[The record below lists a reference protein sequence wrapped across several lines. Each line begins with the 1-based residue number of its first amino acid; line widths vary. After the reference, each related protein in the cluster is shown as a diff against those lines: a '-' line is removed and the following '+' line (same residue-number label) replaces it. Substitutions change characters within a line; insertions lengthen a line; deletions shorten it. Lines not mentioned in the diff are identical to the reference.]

1 MTVPPITETSVGNWM
16 LPESRQTQARIEHA
30 VTQTTAN
37 RESARPLRSLGVVA
51 RRALAAEIEAS
62 LRAVLSETMADL
74 ILEGWHSY
82 SAVTTAIKKSHTQ
95 PRVKQIVPLHTHV
108 ISADREH
115 NLDIEVDNFPV
126 MSLAA
131 TAAVRLQLFAAVAV
145 VIDGHVV
152 AIQSGQAKA
161 DGTVSVNGVEISRKT
176 LAFPLQV
183 ELGWRRPP
191 QVVVA
196 AG

>member
-1 MTVPPITETSVGNWM
+1 MTVSPITDTSVGNWM

-37 RESARPLRSLGVVA
+37 TQSARPLQSLGVVA

-62 LRAVLSETMADL
+62 LRAALSETMADL
-74 ILEGWHSY
+74 ILEGWHAY
-82 SAVTTAIKKSHTQ
+82 GAITTAIKKSHVQ

-108 ISADREH
+108 ITADREH
-115 NLDIEVDNFPV
+115 TLDIEVDSFPV

-131 TAAVRLQLFAAVAV
+131 KAALRLQLFAAVAV
-145 VIDGHVV
+145 VIDGHIV
-152 AIQSGQAKA
+152 AIQSGQATA
-161 DGTVSVNGVEISRKT
+161 NGAVSVNGVEISRKT

-191 QVVVA
+191 QMVA
-196 AG
+196 AT

>member
-1 MTVPPITETSVGNWM
+1 MTGSLIADTSVGNWM
-16 LPESRQTQARIEHA
+16 LPESHQTQASIDSA
-30 VTQTTAN
+30 VTQVVAN
-37 RESARPLRSLGVVA
+37 RESARPLRNLGVVA
-51 RRALAAEIEAS
+51 RHALAAEIEAS

-74 ILEGWHSY
+74 ILEGWHTY
-82 SAVTTAIKKSHTQ
+82 GAIATAIRKSHTQ

-115 NLDIEVDNFPV
+115 TLDVEVDSFPV

-131 TAAVRLQLFAAVAV
+131 KAAVRLQLFAAVAV
-145 VIDGHVV
+145 VVDGHVV
-152 AIQSGQAKA
+152 AIQSGQATA
-161 DGTVSVNGVEISRKT
+161 GGTVSVNGVEISRKT

-183 ELGWRRPP
+183 ELGLRRPP
-191 QVVVA
+191 EVVVA